1 MGISTKTT
9 DKPIWPY
16 TLDYAIPHECKIKS
30 CPTKAF
36 PGVWEIPVNLHYI
49 RGLASGQCSYLDQC
63 VFALLGSEDVFE
75 WLQEDFRRH
84 YDGNRAPYMLP
95 FHTNWFTHVHQVE
108 GLKICP
114 MEPSVPRRVLRDRHR
129 GLVVD
134 AGAFRCPIDGGHPVM
149 RCQRT
154 LKAML

>member
-1 MGISTKTT
+1 MQNVHIKTISIHCAPSFCSFIQALIESNFLWDSSISTKTT

-36 PGVWEIPVNLHYI
+36 PGVWEIPVNLHYVQ
-49 RGLASGQCSYLDQC
+49 GLAGGQCSYLDQC

-84 YDGNRAPYMLP
+84 YD
-95 FHTNWFTHVHQVE
+95 V
-108 GLKICP
+108 
-114 MEPSVPRRVLRDRHR
+114 S
-129 GLVVD
+129 
-134 AGAFRCPIDGGHPVM
+134 
-149 RCQRT
+149 CQEI
-154 LKAML
+154 LLI

>member
-1 MGISTKTT
+1 MCFFRPFFLCSVIQALIESNFLWDSSISTKTT

-36 PGVWEIPVNLHYI
+36 PGVWEIPVNLHYVQ
-49 RGLASGQCSYLDQC
+49 GLAGGQCSYLDQC

-84 YDGNRAPYMLP
+84 YD
-95 FHTNWFTHVHQVE
+95 V
-108 GLKICP
+108 
-114 MEPSVPRRVLRDRHR
+114 S
-129 GLVVD
+129 
-134 AGAFRCPIDGGHPVM
+134 
-149 RCQRT
+149 CQE
-154 LKAML
+154 